1 MIYDIKDILQL
12 VEGLKDLKDVNCYLQ
27 RHGLLLYDA
36 STLLEFI
43 DAIINAI
50 EYVNDNYAVSGIY
63 DALITELIINLKN
76 K

>member
-12 VEGLKDLKDVNCYLQ
+12 VEGLHDLKDVNGYLQ

-36 STLLEFI
+36 STLLELI

-50 EYVNDNYAVSGIY
+50 EYIKDNYAVNGIY
-63 DALITELIINLKN
+63 DALINELIVNLKN